1 MRIGWRD
8 YLLQRLKTSS
18 KFFSVGIEWGIRD
31 LHIAA
36 FAKQGDKV
44 VWVRQTSIALDN
56 WPQALKSYVEKEKL
70 ANTPCHVALSLR
82 HYQILQVDKPKV
94 AENELKQALR
104 WAIKDL
110 LPEHKDLAVDY
121 FDLPQQTSG
130 ANKVNVVAIAAEQI
144 KQISAGIM
152 QSGLNLSSISVEE
165 LATCNL
171 LAQQEEAIIAL
182 MQEPGEE
189 VCLNIIKQG
198 KLYFSRRLRGYES
211 LSSLS
216 VDELQLGIVDNLSIE
231 IQRSMDYFE
240 SQLRQAPIKKLL
252 VSLDTTHQQQLCELI
267 HQAILIP
274 VDPYYPDIAKANE
287 LNYAEASY
295 TSLGAALSQQ
305 LAGELSPT

>member
-8 YLLQRLKTSS
+8 YLTQRLKTSS
-18 KFFSVGIEWGIRD
+18 KFFSVGIEWGIRE
-31 LHIAA
+31 LHIAV
-36 FAKQGDKV
+36 FTKQSEQL
-44 VWVRQTSIALDN
+44 VWVKQASIAVDN
-56 WPQALKSYVEKEKL
+56 WPHALKTYVEKEKL

-110 LPEHKDLAVDY
+110 LPEQKDLAVDY
-121 FDLPQQTSG
+121 FDLPQQSSG
-130 ANKVNVVAIAAEQI
+130 GNKVNVVAIAAEQI
-144 KQISAGIM
+144 KQISAGIV
-152 QSGLNLSSISVEE
+152 QSGLRLSSISVEE

-171 LAQQEEAIIAL
+171 LAQQQEAVIAL

-211 LSSLS
+211 LPSLN

-252 VSLDTTHQQQLCELI
+252 VSLDTPHQQQLCDLI
-267 HQAILIP
+267 QQTILIP
-274 VDPYYPDIAKANE
+274 VNPYYPDISKANE
-287 LNYAEASY
+287 LNYTQASY

-305 LAGELSPT
+305 QVGELSPT